1 MIMLIKRIES
11 FIFAQPTG
19 FHFSCP
25 TGNNWIPHHLMWPS
39 YPLIQKQWELNPQ
52 QINLYLQPE
61 WQESHQTKFVNQ
73 IMLKKCLCHICA
85 AMNLDIAPF
94 WRLELPHLIHIV
106 QKGRILPVRVNQ
118 ANGQNILGDIIDS
131 RSHFRMLWPVSFLNL
146 KCIFS
151 QKNICRPHPF
161 LHDRSEHFICIS
173 QIRDSP
179 VTLFKVAG

>member
-1 MIMLIKRIES
+1 MGAEPSQIKV
-11 FIFAQPTG
+11 
-19 FHFSCP
+19 
-25 TGNNWIPHHLMWPS
+25 
-39 YPLIQKQWELNPQ
+39 
-52 QINLYLQPE
+52 YLQPE
-61 WQESHQTKFVNQ
+61 WQENSSDKVHQADHAEKMFMPNGHCHEPWYCP
-73 IMLKKCLCHICA
+73 LWCLE
-85 AMNLDIAPF
+85 F
-94 WRLELPHLIHIV
+94 PHLIHMV

-179 VTLFKVAG
+179 VTLFKVAGWIFLGCA